1 MNPFSSQRSIANL
14 APSSSRIQHG
24 FPSQPRSV
32 SGLPFPS
39 ATQRR
44 VVSQPIPRA
53 RPVTPPRGH
62 LNNAESV
69 AVDSDTE
76 MDCLGGSAATAIVIP
91 DTPSPRK
98 PQSVA
103 RANSPPRP
111 YYACPE
117 PEPEPSLTV
126 HTASQPQEA
135 PEPQPAVIELSEEQQ
150 KILDKVKDGKS
161 LFFTGSAGEFPASV
175 IHCTHPRCFGLTI
188 MGALRS
194 ATLATRLFPNTLDS
208 TPLSVDVPSHCVGL
222 TPQFIIPA
230 ILNRYGKVCA
240 FTSYNRCT
248 AGQAW

>member
-1 MNPFSSQRSIANL
+1 MNPFSQRGTANP

-32 SGLPFPS
+32 FGLPFPS

-53 RPVTPPRGH
+53 RPVTPPRAY
-62 LNNAESV
+62 LNNPEPAT
-69 AVDSDTE
+69 VDSDTE

-103 RANSPPRP
+103 RANSPPRS

-117 PEPEPSLTV
+117 PEPSLAV
-126 HTASQPQEA
+126 HMASQPQEA
-135 PEPQPAVIELSEEQQ
+135 PQPEPAVIELSEEQQ

-175 IHCTHPRCFGLTI
+175 IRCTHLRCFGLTI
-188 MGALRS
+188 MGTFRS
-194 ATLATRLFPNTLDS
+194 ATLATRLFP
-208 TPLSVDVPSHCVGL
+208 
-222 TPQFIIPA
+222 
-230 ILNRYGKVCA
+230 
-240 FTSYNRCT
+240 
-248 AGQAW
+248 